1 MSSGIENSLTHF
13 QAETM
18 NNVITFHKKNPDSIT
33 VNGERIGDAE
43 IDEAAA
49 QFANASKPR
58 EAAARSLVIRTLLRQ
73 RAVQLQIEADDEE
86 AAIEKLIEREVTL
99 QPVFEEEIRRY
110 FEGNRQKFRSG
121 DLFEVRHI
129 LFDTTDAANSKAV
142 LQKAEAALLHV
153 KNSPAS
159 FEAVA
164 KAESACSSA
173 GIGGALGQL
182 SQGAVVPEFW
192 AALVSF
198 AQTGILPHLVET
210 RFGHHIVFVDRCAMG
225 EALPF
230 EAVQSRIR
238 DYLTG
243 RLEQV
248 TYQQYIALL
257 IEQAEITG
265 IDLGDQGAQPA
276 GPGLPAE

>member
-1 MSSGIENSLTHF
+1 MNS
-13 QAETM
+13 
-18 NNVITFHKKNPDSIT
+18 VITFYKKSPARIT
-33 VNGERIGDAE
+33 VNGEQIGDAE
-43 IDEAAA
+43 IDEATA
-49 QFANASKPR
+49 QFANTPKPR

-73 RAVQLQIEADDEE
+73 RAVQLRIEADNEE
-86 AAIEKLIEREVTL
+86 AAIEELIEREVNL

-110 FEGNRQKFRSG
+110 FEGHRQKFRSG

-129 LFDTTDAANSKAV
+129 LFDSTREADSKAV
-142 LQKAEAALLHV
+142 VQKAEAALLHL
-153 KNSPAS
+153 KNKPAA
-159 FEAVA
+159 FEALA
-164 KAESACSSA
+164 KAESACSS
-173 GIGGALGQL
+173 GKLGGALGQL

-192 AALVSF
+192 SALVGF
-198 AQTGILPHLVET
+198 AQTGLLPNLVET
-210 RFGHHIVFVDRCAMG
+210 RFGQHIVFVDRCAMG

-238 DYLTG
+238 EYLTG

-248 TYQQYIALL
+248 SYQQYIAQL

-265 IDLGDQGAQPA
+265 IDLGDQAPQPP